1 MNNKLS
7 KNELTREIHDV
18 LNEHRSGTLAT
29 VLGDYPRSSPVIYFT
44 GNDMDIYILSAGGDK
59 FRAIEK
65 NNNVCFLV
73 NTEYIDYKRI
83 KGLQV
88 FGKAITSTKD
98 SSIME
103 EAKKY
108 IYDKHLLEQHEDIKI
123 IKVIPEEIVY
133 LDSLQEG
140 NRTKQI
146 LKNGEVQTKDADF

>member
-7 KNELTREIHDV
+7 KEELVREIHDV

-29 VLGDYPRSSPVIYFT
+29 VLENYPRSSPVIYFT

-59 FRAIEK
+59 FKAIEN

-83 KGLQV
+83 KGAQV
-88 FGKAITSTKD
+88 FGKATTSVND
-98 SSIME
+98 SSIIE

-108 IYDKHLLEQHEDIKI
+108 IFDKHLLEQHNDIKI
-123 IKVIPEEIVY
+123 IKIIPEEIVY
-133 LDSLQEG
+133 LDSLEEG
-140 NRTKQI
+140 NRTKQV
-146 LKNGEVQTKDADF
+146 LKNGEVQIKEDEF